1 MSFRRKYHSVPL
13 GRDQFYID
21 VRYTNLRP
29 IGGGSYGVVCSADDT
44 ATGRRV
50 AIKKIANVFSD
61 LVDAKC
67 ASASPRARARAA
79 DAPRAGGSSG
89 RSSCC
94 GTSGPTRTSCR
105 SRTSSRCRRTPSTSP
120 TSTSS
125 RTSWSARA
133 ASLGRRPEA
142 RKPPPRAP
150 RSDLDRIITSRQT
163 LTNQHHQYF
172 LYQILRGL
180 KYIHSASVLH
190 RDLKPSNLLVNS
202 NCDLAIC
209 DFGLARG
216 FDDDAGKLTEYV
228 VTRWYRAPELLCET
242 KDYDEAIDVWS
253 VGCIFAEM
261 LRRKPFFRGDTPQHQ
276 LETIVS
282 VLGKPGDGALEKI
295 QHEAARKAIFAG
307 AECEP
312 YPFASYFPRDTS
324 PTALDLLA
332 KMLVFDPAAR
342 ATVDAAL
349 EHPYLSELHGQMP
362 EPLCDDTF
370 DFEFERA
377 ATASSDEGKD
387 ALPKEEIQSMMF
399 EEMVQLQL
407 VMEDGGAD
415 AGAKAGAEGKDGEED
430 MATARTTDTADAK

>member
-1 MSFRRKYHSVPL
+1 MQVKDIITVPPNTI
-13 GRDQFYID
+13 DFSDVYI
-21 VRYTNLRP
+21 VTNLMER
-29 IGGGSYGVVCSADDT
+29 A
-44 ATGRRV
+44 RRV
-50 AIKKIANVFSD
+50 PRETRG
-61 LVDAKC
+61 
-67 ASASPRARARAA
+67 SPEPAAARA
-79 DAPRAGGSSG
+79 
-89 RSSCC
+89 
-94 GTSGPTRTSCR
+94 
-105 SRTSSRCRRTPSTSP
+105 
-120 TSTSS
+120 
-125 RTSWSARA
+125 
-133 ASLGRRPEA
+133 
-142 RKPPPRAP
+142 

>member
-61 LVDAKC
+61 LVDAK
-67 ASASPRARARAA
+67 RILREIKLLRHF
-79 DAPRAGGSSG
+79 GSHENIVQVKDII
-89 RSSCC
+89 
-94 GTSGPTRTSCR
+94 TV
-105 SRTSSRCRRTPSTSP
+105 
-120 TSTSS
+120 
-125 RTSWSARA
+125 
-133 ASLGRRPEA
+133 
-142 RKPPPRAP
+142 PPNTIDFSDVYIVTNLME
-150 RSDLDRIITSRQT
+150 SDLDRIITSRQT

-430 MATARTTDTADAK
+430 MATARTTEIGRAHV

>member
-1 MSFRRKYHSVPL
+1 MQVKDIITVPPNTI
-13 GRDQFYID
+13 DFSDVYI
-21 VRYTNLRP
+21 VTNLME
-29 IGGGSYGVVCSADDT
+29 
-44 ATGRRV
+44 
-50 AIKKIANVFSD
+50 
-61 LVDAKC
+61 
-67 ASASPRARARAA
+67 RARGVPRETPGSPETAAAR
-79 DAPRAGGSSG
+79 
-89 RSSCC
+89 
-94 GTSGPTRTSCR
+94 
-105 SRTSSRCRRTPSTSP
+105 
-120 TSTSS
+120 
-125 RTSWSARA
+125 
-133 ASLGRRPEA
+133 
-142 RKPPPRAP
+142 P

>member
-1 MSFRRKYHSVPL
+1 
-13 GRDQFYID
+13 
-21 VRYTNLRP
+21 
-29 IGGGSYGVVCSADDT
+29 
-44 ATGRRV
+44 
-50 AIKKIANVFSD
+50 
-61 LVDAKC
+61 
-67 ASASPRARARAA
+67 
-79 DAPRAGGSSG
+79 
-89 RSSCC
+89 
-94 GTSGPTRTSCR
+94 
-105 SRTSSRCRRTPSTSP
+105 
-120 TSTSS
+120 
-125 RTSWSARA
+125 
-133 ASLGRRPEA
+133 
-142 RKPPPRAP
+142 
-150 RSDLDRIITSRQT
+150 
-163 LTNQHHQYF
+163 
-172 LYQILRGL
+172 
-180 KYIHSASVLH
+180 
-190 RDLKPSNLLVNS
+190 
-202 NCDLAIC
+202 
-209 DFGLARG
+209 
-216 FDDDAGKLTEYV
+216 
-228 VTRWYRAPELLCET
+228 
-242 KDYDEAIDVWS
+242 
-253 VGCIFAEM
+253 M

>member
-61 LVDAKC
+61 LVDAKRILREIKLLRHFG
-67 ASASPRARARAA
+67 SHENIVQVKDIITVPPNTIDFSDVYIVTNLMERARRV
-79 DAPRAGGSSG
+79 
-89 RSSCC
+89 
-94 GTSGPTRTSCR
+94 
-105 SRTSSRCRRTPSTSP
+105 
-120 TSTSS
+120 
-125 RTSWSARA
+125 
-133 ASLGRRPEA
+133 LGRRPEA

-242 KDYDEAIDVWS
+242 ATTT
-253 VGCIFAEM
+253 AH
-261 LRRKPFFRGDTPQHQ
+261 RRLHQ

>member
-61 LVDAKC
+61 LVDAKRILREIKLLRHFG
-67 ASASPRARARAA
+67 SHENIVQVKDIITVPPNTIDFSDVYIVTNLMERARRV
-79 DAPRAGGSSG
+79 
-89 RSSCC
+89 
-94 GTSGPTRTSCR
+94 
-105 SRTSSRCRRTPSTSP
+105 
-120 TSTSS
+120 
-125 RTSWSARA
+125 
-133 ASLGRRPEA
+133 LGRRPEA

>member
-1 MSFRRKYHSVPL
+1 MLELADDEFAAAAASGPRQKGRILREIKLLRHFGSHENIVQVKDIITVPPNTI
-13 GRDQFYID
+13 DFSDVYI
-21 VRYTNLRP
+21 VTNLMER
-29 IGGGSYGVVCSADDT
+29 A
-44 ATGRRV
+44 RRV
-50 AIKKIANVFSD
+50 
-61 LVDAKC
+61 LC
-67 ASASPRARARAA
+67 ETPGSPETPAAR
-79 DAPRAGGSSG
+79 
-89 RSSCC
+89 
-94 GTSGPTRTSCR
+94 
-105 SRTSSRCRRTPSTSP
+105 
-120 TSTSS
+120 
-125 RTSWSARA
+125 
-133 ASLGRRPEA
+133 
-142 RKPPPRAP
+142 P

-172 LYQILRGL
+172 LYQILRGQV
-180 KYIHSASVLH
+180 HPQRPLH
-190 RDLKPSNLLVNS
+190 RDLAAEFARQQQLRPRHLRLRARAGLRRRRGQAHGVRRHALVP
-202 NCDLAIC
+202 
-209 DFGLARG
+209 R
-216 FDDDAGKLTEYV
+216 AGAAL
-228 VTRWYRAPELLCET
+228 RDG
-242 KDYDEAIDVWS
+242 DYDEAIDAWS

-295 QHEAARKAIFAG
+295 QHEAA
-307 AECEP
+307 
-312 YPFASYFPRDTS
+312 ASHLRARVRALPLRPYFPRHVADGAR
-324 PTALDLLA
+324 PAREDARLR
-332 KMLVFDPAAR
+332 PAAR

-415 AGAKAGAEGKDGEED
+415 AGAKAGAEGKDGED
-430 MATARTTDTADAK
+430 YGGATTDTDAVGAATRGAPPLTTIDARVRGAA

>member
-21 VRYTNLRP
+21 VRYRNLKP

-44 ATGRRV
+44 ATGKKV

-61 LVDAKC
+61 LVDAK
-67 ASASPRARARAA
+67 RILREIKLLRHFGLHENIVQVK
-79 DAPRAGGSSG
+79 DII
-89 RSSCC
+89 
-94 GTSGPTRTSCR
+94 TV
-105 SRTSSRCRRTPSTSP
+105 
-120 TSTSS
+120 
-125 RTSWSARA
+125 
-133 ASLGRRPEA
+133 
-142 RKPPPRAP
+142 PPNTIDFSDVYIVTNLME
-150 RSDLDRIITSRQT
+150 SDLDRIITSRQP

-180 KYIHSASVLH
+180 KFIHSASVLH

-216 FDDDAGKLTEYV
+216 VDDDAGKLTEYV

-242 KDYDEAIDVWS
+242 DAYDEAIDVWS

-282 VLGKPGDGALEKI
+282 VLGKPAEASMARV
-295 QHEAARKAIFAG
+295 QHEAARKAILAG

-324 PTALDLLA
+324 ATALDLLA
-332 KMLVFDPAAR
+332 QMLVFDPDDR
-342 ATVDAAL
+342 IKVDAAL
-349 EHPYLSELHGQMP
+349 EHPYLAELHGQMV
-362 EPLCDDTF
+362 EPLCDDVF

-377 ATASSDEGKD
+377 NGDD
-387 ALPKEEIQSMMF
+387 AKEMPKEDIQSMMF

-407 VMEDGGAD
+407 VMEDGDASKKTLVAD
-415 AGAKAGAEGKDGEED
+415 DDAAARKGEGKDAEPEHSAD
-430 MATARTTDTADAK
+430 AQADAK

>member
-1 MSFRRKYHSVPL
+1 LRKARNP
-13 GRDQFYID
+13 
-21 VRYTNLRP
+21 
-29 IGGGSYGVVCSADDT
+29 AD
-44 ATGRRV
+44 RRV
-50 AIKKIANVFSD
+50 H
-61 LVDAKC
+61 
-67 ASASPRARARAA
+67 
-79 DAPRAGGSSG
+79 
-89 RSSCC
+89 
-94 GTSGPTRTSCR
+94 
-105 SRTSSRCRRTPSTSP
+105 
-120 TSTSS
+120 
-125 RTSWSARA
+125 
-133 ASLGRRPEA
+133 
-142 RKPPPRAP
+142 P

-332 KMLVFDPAAR
+332 KMLVFDPRARISAA
-342 ATVDAAL
+342 VAL
-349 EHPYLSELHGQMP
+349 EHEYLRALHNVND
-362 EPLCDDTF
+362 EPTADRF
-370 DFEFERA
+370 DFGFERRRVGRVLGV
-377 ATASSDEGKD
+377 ERRR
-387 ALPKEEIQSMMF
+387 
-399 EEMVQLQL
+399 VRRVL
-407 VMEDGGAD
+407 VL
-415 AGAKAGAEGKDGEED
+415 
-430 MATARTTDTADAK
+430 

>member
-67 ASASPRARARAA
+67 ASASPRARARRRRAA
-79 DAPRAGGSSG
+79 RRRILREIKLLRHFGSHENIVQVKDIITVPPNTIDFSDVYIVTNLMERARRVPRETRGS
-89 RSSCC
+89 
-94 GTSGPTRTSCR
+94 PE
-105 SRTSSRCRRTPSTSP
+105 PAA
-120 TSTSS
+120 
-125 RTSWSARA
+125 ARA
-133 ASLGRRPEA
+133 
-142 RKPPPRAP
+142 